1 VARIVNNSDN
11 QQEEGESTV
20 EVEKLVREF
29 CYNGVR
35 LADPNPRLTIDEVR
49 NLYAAA
55 YPDNTTAA
63 IEGPEA
69 LGSKLVYRF
78 VRAIG
83 AKG

>member
-1 VARIVNNSDN
+1 M
-11 QQEEGESTV
+11 Q
-20 EVEKLVREF
+20 VEKLAREF

-55 YPDNTTAA
+55 YPDITTAA
-63 IEGPEA
+63 IEGPEPV
-69 LGSKLVYRF
+69 GSKLVYRF
-78 VRAIG
+78 TRAIG